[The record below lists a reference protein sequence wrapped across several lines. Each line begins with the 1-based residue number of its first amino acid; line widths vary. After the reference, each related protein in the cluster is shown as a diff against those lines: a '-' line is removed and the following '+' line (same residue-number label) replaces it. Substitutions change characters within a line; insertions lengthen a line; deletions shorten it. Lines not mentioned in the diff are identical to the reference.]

1 MKSLHI
7 VLLSLAALGG
17 CDASKGT
24 WSCYNEETNT
34 DSQFNIFS
42 ATAILL
48 TFNLDS
54 EVYQIKQGDTY
65 LKNMEGATVE
75 EHLEIARKLEE
86 SEASAK
92 LVAIAINEE
101 FLEFQ
106 TEAYQMSFKLNRKKP
121 NSDEARLVAFDKN
134 FECNLERY

>member
-7 VLLSLAALGG
+7 VLLSFAALGG
-17 CDASKGT
+17 CDASKGS

-75 EHLEIARKLEE
+75 EHLEVARKLEE
-86 SEASAK
+86 SEASDK
-92 LVAIAINEE
+92 LVVIAINEE

-106 TEAYQMSFKLNRKKP
+106 TEPYQMTFKLNRKKP
-121 NSDEARLVAFDKN
+121 NSNEARLFAFDKN
-134 FECNLERY
+134 FECNLEH